1 MNGALSSVRDEVGK
15 AIKRTVSQHNMP
27 LQMNICGSKGSD
39 INMSQMIGCVAQQT
53 LNGQRIP
60 DAFKSR
66 TLPHFYK
73 YSKIPEAKGFV
84 ENSFFS
90 GLTSFEF
97 FFHAMAGRVGLIDTA
112 VKTAD
117 TGYMQRRLV
126 KALEDLM
133 VE

>member
-66 TLPHFYK
+66 TLPHFFK
-73 YSKIPEAKGFV
+73 
-84 ENSFFS
+84 
-90 GLTSFEF
+90 
-97 FFHAMAGRVGLIDTA
+97 
-112 VKTAD
+112 
-117 TGYMQRRLV
+117 
-126 KALEDLM
+126 
-133 VE
+133 